1 MVKALAY
8 LLLPIVSL
16 AGDTQSLLDLA
27 RSAPAE
33 FAADSLIRIAA
44 LPQIPKA
51 KQLELLQQAFEYGG
65 MAQHPYKL
73 QSAVT
78 GMGGSAAFLNRANLQ
93 GLDGMTLR
101 LRAIEAIIPLD
112 PKEAWERFD
121 QLPPLQLPA
130 LGCAQN
136 QGYDVSLYYEVLGRV
151 AGQHSID
158 RYLAALTSPAQ
169 VGPAARMLSRLGVG
183 NDAFRSAA
191 TAFAGALPRVGSDDR
206 SFTMATTAG
215 GDVLALVEACRNRGV
230 PGVMVVDA
238 YRQYLVSHLAGE
250 RCADN
255 AQIQNNSAN
264 VGTGIANEPLADQR
278 SADAVRLF
286 NEKIREAPVKPIE
299 RYETYASKTEGT
311 ASTAGACDDAA
322 CLAVREAY
330 RHLLFNSIGVAYS
343 ADERGKQE
351 WRDQLPGLLEKLDQ
365 WKDAS
370 SRDRVAAFA
379 AKCSFYSELAGVA
392 VMPADRDA
400 IYRAM
405 VEFVRRSDLRSE
417 NRMEW
422 FLPLN
427 ALIGRAAMYPAGYG
441 QLIDELAKS
450 SDPVIALY
458 AQLEMA
464 APRAP
469 GLITLLL

>member
-1 MVKALAY
+1 MRALAY
-8 LLLPIVSL
+8 LLLPIASL
-16 AGDTQSLLDLA
+16 ASDAQPLIDLA

-33 FAADSLIRIAA
+33 FAADSLIRVAA
-44 LPQIPKA
+44 LPQIPRA
-51 KQLELLQQAFEYGG
+51 KQLELLQQAFEYAGI
-65 MAQHPYKL
+65 AQHPYKL

-78 GMGGSAAFLNRANLQ
+78 RMGGSAAFLNRAYLQ

-112 PKEAWERFD
+112 PKDAWERFE

-151 AGQHSID
+151 AGQHSVD
-158 RYLAALTSPAQ
+158 RYLAALSSPAQ

-183 NDAFRSAA
+183 NDAFRTAIAA
-191 TAFAGALPRVGSDDR
+191 LAGALRRIGPDDR
-206 SFTMATTAG
+206 SFTMATSAG
-215 GDVLALVEACRNRGV
+215 AEVLTLVEACRNRGV
-230 PGVMVVDA
+230 PAVIVIDA

-255 AQIQNNSAN
+255 AQTQNNTAN
-264 VGTGIANEPLADQR
+264 LGTGVVNEPLADLR
-278 SADAVRLF
+278 SADTVRLF
-286 NEKIREAPVKPIE
+286 NEKIREAPVKAIE

-322 CLAVREAY
+322 CLAVRESY
-330 RHLLFNSIGVAYS
+330 RHLLFNSVGVAYS
-343 ADERGKQE
+343 ADERAKQE

-365 WKDAS
+365 WNDAAS
-370 SRDRVAAFA
+370 SDPVAAFA

-392 VMPADRDA
+392 VAPADRDA

-405 VEFVRRSDLRSE
+405 VEFVRRSGLRGE

-427 ALIGRAAMYPAGYG
+427 ALIGRAAMYPAGSG
-441 QLIDELAKS
+441 PLIEELANS
-450 SDPVIALY
+450 PDPVIALY
-458 AQLEMA
+458 AQLELA
-464 APRAP
+464 APRPP
-469 GLITLLL
+469 GLITSLL